1 MREVCSAADARG
13 SIPISAGANNFTI
26 IVTHWKDQD
35 RWPAER
41 LAVIGSEQQPGNSAL
56 QTMAPTNREVDVSD
70 RVSKLV
76 EIKDG
81 VTLGQGKPPHWRLEP
96 PGSHAMTE
104 LTGPP
109 EGYRSLLVKR
119 AAIPWRVG
127 CVGAG
132 AAHDRGSLRRASRTF
147 TRKGRK
153 MGKTLES
160 RHGLPPGAWEGA
172 VGALGWTPPRPTPPR
187 SLAAPGQ
194 TGVG

>member
-1 MREVCSAADARG
+1 MLMREVCCAADARG

-35 RWPAER
+35 RWPAGR

-56 QTMAPTNREVDVSD
+56 QTMAPTNREVDVSKD
-70 RVSKLV
+70 ISKLV
-76 EIKDG
+76 EINDG
-81 VTLGQGKPPHWRLEP
+81 VTLGQGKPPPWRLEP
-96 PGSHAMTE
+96 PVSHAMTE

-132 AAHDRGSLRRASRTF
+132 AAHDRGSLRRAGRTF

-172 VGALGWTPPRPTPPR
+172 VGALGWTPPTANPSPMPR
-187 SLAAPGQ
+187 RSWPD
-194 TGVG
+194 